1 MNKNNWSQ
9 KYNFPDSVHEYTSKI
24 IDVLI
29 IDKFFEEEEIS
40 QEIFY
45 KNLGSVALEYF
56 LSGEALPI
64 TEKEMLD
71 VITHSAAESV
81 LESLREKGM
90 LDSFPDE
97 NGEEHYFLTEEGKM
111 IADIIL
117 DDSKKNVDESNHSN
131 TSKTV

>member
-1 MNKNNWSQ
+1 MNKNNWRE
-9 KYNFPDSVHEYTSKI
+9 KYNFPDSVHEYTSRI
-24 IDVLI
+24 MDVIDT
-29 IDKFFEEEEIS
+29 DKFFETEEIS

-45 KNLGSVALEYF
+45 KNLGSVGLQYF

-97 NGEEHYFLTEEGKM
+97 NGEEHYFLTEDGKTM
-111 IADIIL
+111 ASLIQE
-117 DDSKKNVDESNHSN
+117 DSKKDESESN
-131 TSKTV
+131 NSDTSKVV

>member
-9 KYNFPDSVHEYTSKI
+9 KYNFPDSVHEYTAKI

-81 LESLREKGM
+81 LESLRAKGM